1 MVKCVLSIQY
11 RSLTRRKMQI
21 KKKLTIAF
29 FVGSLIPYTMF
40 DEQERE
46 VSDQFLIG
54 LGYFPSIKLSFP
66 CLFLRY
72 VCIVRTCSE
81 LCFVKMHTLV
91 HRFIRVLSLQIT
103 NIIHDSNLRT
113 ASKTVNTELMLSR
126 VHNNNKDFI

>member
-1 MVKCVLSIQY
+1 MFMVKCVLSIQY

-29 FVGSLIPYTMF
+29 FVGSLIPCTMF

-81 LCFVKMHTLV
+81 LCFVKMHTFV
-91 HRFIRVLSLQIT
+91 HRFIRVLRLT
-103 NIIHDSNLRT
+103 DNKH
-113 ASKTVNTELMLSR
+113 NT
-126 VHNNNKDFI
+126 